1 MLAFR
6 RDGEVIFFP
15 AIVTF
20 LSPGWAVMS
29 SGVMEVNS
37 TVTTELLLAWSHA
50 LLLCE
55 VDYGIRNIGSRFRTY
70 AR

>member
-1 MLAFR
+1 
-6 RDGEVIFFP
+6 
-15 AIVTF
+15 
-20 LSPGWAVMS
+20 MS